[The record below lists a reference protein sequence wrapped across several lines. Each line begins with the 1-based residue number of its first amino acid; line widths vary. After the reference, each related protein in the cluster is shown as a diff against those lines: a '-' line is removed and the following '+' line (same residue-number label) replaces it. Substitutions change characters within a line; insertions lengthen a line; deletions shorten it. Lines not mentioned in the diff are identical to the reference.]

1 MKLEIDSNDQ
11 IPSKTKKTRQVKKVY
26 KIKSIKIHFPDKL
39 LKIII
44 ESER

>member
-1 MKLEIDSNDQ
+1 MIKFLAKQ
-11 IPSKTKKTRQVKKVY
+11 RKHVRLKKVH